1 MNESSCIRAVV
12 EFQLAIVKE
21 LLNNNKI
28 GIKEYE
34 YVKEKLLKKLEM
46 ILIPDDLVQALV
58 DIEI

>member
-1 MNESSCIRAVV
+1 MNESSYKKMKV

-34 YVKEKLLKKLEM
+34 YVKEKLLKKLEK